1 MQNFTI
7 QKAGIIFG
15 LIVLLLIALEMISGI
30 ISERTSY
37 RNEAR
42 FNIARSWTGEQKII
56 GPVLAIPYK
65 ETVKTTSWNKETKE
79 EVIHTRQVQRKIF
92 VMPEDLEINSN
103 ANTETRSRG
112 MYQVPVYTAQLKFQG
127 QFSNKPL
134 LSKLK
139 DNKNIVSI
147 GQPYLSVF
155 ITDIRGIP
163 SRPTLIW
170 NQEETTFI
178 SGSHVNGAPRG
189 MHAVLPDLETGSEKK
204 YPFSFD
210 LTLRGMENL
219 SFAPLG
225 MNTLVTLES
234 DWPHPSFTGSYL
246 PEQHHESATGFNA
259 AWRVSSFSSDIKH
272 HLEKCKKEKC
282 NELLA
287 NTFGVALIQPVDIYH
302 QSERSVKY
310 GILFISLTFVA
321 IIVFE
326 IIKKL
331 NIHPI
336 QYLLVGLA
344 LAIFYLLLVSLSEH
358 IAFHWAYLIAT
369 VACTV
374 LLCFYLT
381 GVMRSF
387 KQGLFFS
394 LLIATLYGILFVILR
409 AEDFALLMGC
419 LLLFSALA
427 LCMFITRH
435 IDWYEIS
442 ARPVKK
448 REFAQEN

>member
-7 QKAGIIFG
+7 KKAGIIFG
-15 LIVLLLIALEMISGI
+15 LVILLIIALEMISGI
-30 ISERTSY
+30 ISERTTY
-37 RNEAR
+37 RNEAKLS
-42 FNIARSWTGEQKII
+42 IARSWTGGQQII
-56 GPVLAIPYK
+56 GPILIIPYQ
-65 ETVKTTSWNKETKE
+65 EMVKSTTWNKETKE
-79 EVIHTRQVQRKIF
+79 EVIHTRQVHRKIF
-92 VMPEDLEINSN
+92 LMPEDLEINSS
-103 ANTETRSRG
+103 ANTEMRSRG
-112 MYQVPVYTAQLKFQG
+112 MYKVPVYTALLNFKG

-134 LSKLK
+134 LSSLK
-139 DNKNIVSI
+139 ENKNIVGI
-147 GQPYLSVF
+147 GKPYLSVI

-163 SRPTLIW
+163 SRPALIW
-170 NQEETTFI
+170 NQEETRFL

-189 MHAVLPDLETGSEKK
+189 MHAVLPAVNTDSEKN
-204 YPFSFD
+204 YPFTFA

-225 MNTLVTLES
+225 MNTSVSLQS
-234 DWPHPSFTGSYL
+234 DWPHPSFTGGYL
-246 PEQHHESATGFNA
+246 PEKHDESAVGFNA

-287 NTFGVALIQPVDIYH
+287 NTFGVALIQPVDIYQ

-369 VACTV
+369 AASTA

-394 LLIATLYGILFVILR
+394 FLITILYGILFVILR

-419 LLLFSALA
+419 LLLFAALA
-427 LCMFITRH
+427 LCMIITRH
-435 IDWYEIS
+435 IDWYDLP
-442 ARPVKK
+442 ARPLK
-448 REFAQEN
+448 N